1 MVNKEAKEARDY
13 IKKVLQ
19 AYPDICKKPPDQR
32 TRNERRRFEAVTA
45 FLEQVNQLPDARG
58 KRQLIDLIYFKQL
71 HTLYGAASKLYV
83 SERTAVRWNHEILCM
98 AFESMNLM

>member
-1 MVNKEAKEARDY
+1 MNKEAKEARDY

-45 FLEQVNQLPDARG
+45 FLEQVNQLPDAKE

-71 HTLYGAASKLYV
+71 HTLYGAAGKLYI